1 LQILNLTNN
10 SFHQQVSFIS
20 KAVHGFN
27 MPLKVKIDDQ
37 EQWIHPTTNW
47 TYEYTKNTKKELI
60 IDPNFYA
67 VGFKNMNNK

>member
-1 LQILNLTNN
+1 
-10 SFHQQVSFIS
+10 
-20 KAVHGFN
+20 

-47 TYEYTKNTKKELI
+47 TYEYTKNKKKELI